1 MRTRVAIIGA
11 GPSGLLLG
19 HLLDRCGIDNIVL
32 ERRSPE
38 YVQARIR
45 AGVLE
50 QGTVE
55 VLREAGVGE
64 RMDREGLVHE
74 GVSIVYR
81 GRRTRIDFRSLVGR
95 TITLYGQTEVT
106 HDLMRARAEGGAQSL
121 YEVSD
126 VQLEG
131 LDSTQPVVRCLHA
144 GKPVEIRCDYVAGCD
159 GFHGPSRVAIP
170 ADRLRVFERA
180 YPFGWLGVMAE
191 VPPVEDE
198 LIYVG
203 HQSGFALCS
212 MRSHT
217 RSRYY
222 VQVPAGA
229 RVEEWSD
236 QRFWDALR
244 ARLPADVAQRVHTG
258 PSIAKS
264 ITPLHSLAVEP
275 MQYGRLFLVGD
286 AAHIV
291 PPTGAKG
298 LNLAVGDAYTLYHLL
313 RRACLDHDPEALAG
327 YSTLCLTRVWNA
339 ERFTWWMTTGLH
351 RLDED
356 GFEQRVHAADVA
368 YSLGTPAGQ
377 CCIADNYTG
386 LPFPAIH

>member
-1 MRTRVAIIGA
+1 MRTQVAIIGA

-19 HLLDRCGIDNIVL
+19 RLLDRCGIDNIVL

-55 VLREAGVGE
+55 VLREAGVA
-64 RMDREGLVHE
+64 DRLDAEGLVHE

-81 GRRTRIDFRSLVGR
+81 GKRERIDFKALVGR
-95 TITLYGQTEVT
+95 TITLYGQTQVT
-106 HDLMRARAEGGAQSL
+106 RDLMAARAASGAQSL
-121 YEVSD
+121 YEVED
-126 VQLEG
+126 VRLEG
-131 LDSTQPVVRCLHA
+131 VDGEYPVVHCRHA
-144 GKPVEIRCDYVAGCD
+144 GAPVRIECDYVAGCD
-159 GFHGPSRVAIP
+159 GFHGPCRAAIP
-170 ADRLRVFERA
+170 SERLKVFERT
-180 YPFGWLGVMAE
+180 YPFGWLGVMAD

-203 HQSGFALCS
+203 HPDGFALCS
-212 MRSHT
+212 MRSST

-229 RVEEWSD
+229 RVEDWSD
-236 QRFWDALR
+236 ERFWAALK
-244 ARLPADVAQRVHTG
+244 ARLPEDVAAKVHTG

-264 ITPLHSLAVEP
+264 ITPLHSFAVEP

-298 LNLAVGDAYTLYHLL
+298 LNLAVGDAYILYWLL
-313 RRACLDHDPEALAG
+313 RRAYAEHAPGLLER
-327 YSTLCLTRVWNA
+327 YSALCLERVWNA
-339 ERFTWWMTTGLH
+339 ERFTWWMTTSLH
-351 RLDED
+351 RLNED
-356 GFEQRVHAADVA
+356 AFEQRIHAADVL
-368 YSLGTPAGQ
+368 YTTHTETGRR
-377 CCIADNYTG
+377 CIADNYTG
-386 LPFPAIH
+386 VPFAGIH